1 VIPHGRR
8 FSPRC
13 DKNKTVAE
21 KIFVRHILRKI
32 FLEDWGL
39 KLLALAITLGLWLGV
54 TGLSTHSRRSLTVP
68 LNTIISNDA
77 IVTNTLRQ
85 DVEVVLSGDK
95 RRLDQINR
103 SEISASLDLTR
114 IAPGDWV
121 IPLSPDTIWID
132 NLPQGIVL
140 DEIRPSNMAVKL
152 DSVAEKDVIVKVETV
167 GTVASGFEVYSTT
180 VMPPRIRVRGP
191 ANLMKLVDYVK
202 TDEIDLTGK
211 REGFSVRQIA
221 VNSPDPNAAVLS
233 TVVDVFVVIGERR
246 IERTFTVKVEGEGD
260 RSAIFTLFAPR
271 TLLQEA
277 SVADFKVDVYLD
289 DAGEI
294 KPRLILPDSLERVSE
309 VRSLRFK

>member
-1 VIPHGRR
+1 MA
-8 FSPRC
+8 
-13 DKNKTVAE
+13 DK
-21 KIFVRHILRKI
+21 ILVRHILRKI

-39 KLLALAITLGLWLGV
+39 KLLALAITLSLWLGV

-114 IAPGDWV
+114 IVPGDWV

-132 NLPQGIVL
+132 NLPQGIAL

-152 DSVAEKDVIVKVETV
+152 DSVAEKDVIVRVETV

-221 VNSPDPNAAVLS
+221 VNSPDANAAVLS

-260 RSAIFTLFAPR
+260 RSAVFTLFAPR

-277 SVADFKVDVYLD
+277 LVEDFKVDVYLD
-289 DAGEI
+289 DAGEV
-294 KPRLILPDSLERVSE
+294 KPRLILPEALERVSE
-309 VRSLRFK
+309 VRSLKFK